1 MSIGL
6 IHPYYSYLLYFV
18 ITTSLIGWVADFI
31 KIKSNTITIA
41 IGLIFYLSVVAF
53 GIINSLFIIFVFS
66 AGHILN
72 YDFFTNIFLIGIYIY
87 VARMFIKAFEFEDI
101 EANNILLKKLPFIAI
116 LGPFIIS
123 FLVFYF
129 IYYGDKIYKLSP
141 HCQNTE
147 NPKIKFCKYSNGT
160 YTGEMKAFRRHGHG
174 EYIWDSGKTYKG
186 EWKNSLMDG
195 KGEMLKNGDVIK
207 GTWKKHK
214 FFK

>member
-1 MSIGL
+1 MNFNL
-6 IHPYYSYLLYFV
+6 MHPYFEYLIFFV
-18 ITTSLIGWVADFI
+18 IATSLIPWVVSFI
-31 KIKSNTITIA
+31 KNLSYKITICMSV
-41 IGLIFYLSVVAF
+41 LNYLSIIGF

-66 AGHILN
+66 AGYIFN
-72 YDFFTNIFLIGIYIY
+72 YDFFFNIFIIGIYVY
-87 VARMFIKAFEFEDI
+87 ASRFFIKVFDDVEI
-101 EANNILLKKLPFIAI
+101 NSSLLKKLPLIAI

>member
-1 MSIGL
+1 MNFNL
-6 IHPYYSYLLYFV
+6 MHPYFEYLIFFV
-18 ITTSLIGWVADFI
+18 IATSLIPWVVSFI
-31 KIKSNTITIA
+31 KNLSYKITICMSV
-41 IGLIFYLSVVAF
+41 LNYLSIIGF

-66 AGHILN
+66 AGYIFN
-72 YDFFTNIFLIGIYIY
+72 YDFFFNIFIIGIYVY
-87 VARMFIKAFEFEDI
+87 ASRFFIKVFDDI
-101 EANNILLKKLPFIAI
+101 EINSSLLKKLPLIAI

-147 NPKIKFCKYSNGT
+147 DPKIKFCKYSNGT